1 MATSIIQTS
10 VEHFELSNWTPS
22 GPSRSQTETSEA
34 PAISSSNIMF
44 DETVIQE
51 LKPVDGGVAAWTV
64 LVTAFVFEAV
74 LWGISLLA
82 PQVQCSSR
90 DG

>member
-1 MATSIIQTS
+1 MATSTIQTS
-10 VEHFELSNWTPS
+10 VEHFELSNWAPS
-22 GPSRSQTETSEA
+22 GTSQSQTETSEA
-34 PAISSSNIMF
+34 PAISPSNITF

-74 LWGISLLA
+74 LWGISLLRS
-82 PQVQCSSR
+82 PSSVLTT
-90 DG
+90 

>member
-1 MATSIIQTS
+1 MATSTIQTS
-10 VEHFELSNWTPS
+10 VEHFKLSNWAS
-22 GPSRSQTETSEA
+22 SSPSRSQTETSEA
-34 PAISSSNIMF
+34 PAIPSSNITL

-74 LWGISLLA
+74 LWGIPL
-82 PQVQCSSR
+82 PSSHT
-90 DG
+90 